1 MIPRTAG
8 IEASVFPDL
17 YRGPFSKEK
26 AGKEYATMLKET
38 IDFNTPGK
46 IAGMIS
52 EPIQGAGGIYP
63 LPDDFMHHAVPHVKA
78 AGGLLI
84 SDEV

>member
-8 IEASVFPDL
+8 VEATVFPDM
-17 YRGPFSKEK
+17 YRGPFTKEE
-26 AGKEYATMLKET
+26 AGKRYADMLKEG

-46 IAGMIS
+46 VACMIS

-63 LPDDFMHHAVPHVKA
+63 LP
-78 AGGLLI
+78 
-84 SDEV
+84 

>member
-17 YRGPFSKEK
+17 FRGPFSEEE
-26 AGKEYATMLKET
+26 AGERYAEFLKET

-52 EPIQGAGGIYP
+52 EPI
-63 LPDDFMHHAVPHVKA
+63 
-78 AGGLLI
+78 
-84 SDEV
+84 

>member
-8 IEASVFPDL
+8 IEASVFPDS
-17 YRGPFSKEK
+17 YRGPFSKEE
-26 AGKEYATMLKET
+26 AGERYADMVKET

-46 IAGMIS
+46 IAAMIS
-52 EPIQGAGGIYP
+52 EPLQGAGGIYP
-63 LPDDFMHHAVPHVKA
+63 LPHDFMHHAAPHVKA